1 MTKNIIT
8 YCFFLFFMLL
18 QHSVFSQ
25 FSSEEERMEHA
36 NELFDK
42 KLFIEAE
49 PHMLHFLSLKKSTE
63 FNFKYG
69 VCTLF
74 KYADKS
80 KSLRYLE
87 KACKDANVDPRAHFY
102 LGKANHFNF
111 LFADAIKS
119 YNKYKSL
126 VSAKE
131 AKELNLEMNIQMC
144 ESGQSLMKNLSDLI
158 VEEKTSTAIDKFQ
171 YSYDLSE
178 IGGRILTTDLFQSKM
193 DVKLDY
199 KSIIY
204 FPPVGTDI
212 LFFSSYGNDGSTG
225 LDIYYVSRLSTGEWS
240 EPNKLPE
247 NINTPYDDSFPFLQ
261 PDGKTLYFSSK
272 GHNSMGGYDIFR
284 CSYDV
289 TSNNYGPVDNLDYKI
304 NTTSDDILYIVDENN
319 VNAYFSSDRASDGGK
334 IDVYKVKVKVFPIQN
349 TVIAGTFSNDV
360 NPDDLMATIKVQD
373 IKSDKLIGIYTVDMK
388 SNYTILLPNAGKY
401 KFIVET
407 PTSEKIHAGLVEVKP
422 QTELK
427 ALKQEIKLVNNEG
440 QESLV
445 ITNLFD
451 QSHENETKILASVVK
466 QMANPEVNIDQ
477 IPDSILNSIDVASIE
492 EDSQVELVDTSNTIN
507 NIEELLVT
515 NTTNITNAES
525 KLKSLEEQ
533 REKANT
539 VAQTKATNA
548 EQKAKQAD
556 QLLVEA
562 SSIDDETLKNQKL
575 QEAAK
580 LNLESKELNEQ
591 ALKSVSVTKRIQQD
605 IDLSEQKVEDLKKL
619 NNKLSS
625 TNLSNS
631 DFEELSKEVS
641 ILSKEDPS
649 PMDKILSDTK
659 AKEKEAN
666 SYLEEAKAL
675 REDKESMQ
683 YQLDQQKDNL
693 SRVKKRKD
701 IASINE
707 TIQTLEQKISESEV
721 LIDQQFKLYET
732 TEKERKE
739 LSNEAE
745 QMEEIELAQIDEN
758 TTSTEQIDL
767 VEIEEKAKNVKI
779 NYIDKNSIQF
789 DTIKVEEIQL
799 NNDEITI
806 VTNEIIE
813 ENENVQEEIT
823 FSDTLIEP
831 EEIEHYNEVSESL
844 ESTTTSTEDFEN
856 ITETIISY
864 NNDNAQIQ
872 ADDLENKKEEIIS
885 IQAEISSLENEL
897 SSTTKTNKIQE
908 IQSQL
913 EVKKNLLDNTED
925 QLVKSYEIINNK
937 EIEFNKDEFLAS
949 SNDLNDEAKSDDDF
963 LSATYYMESASKSL
977 EKASDARE
985 EANKPTTSPEK
996 RKELLKVAYVNEM
1009 VAIDDQQTAN
1019 NLMKDVKEKYPSEES
1034 VDNEPIIT
1042 EIEQEEIK
1050 AAVEEQEQEFIE
1062 SLPINIPVVIEESP
1076 VPTIRFQGE
1085 TFDPK
1090 AEPVN
1095 YEVVAVAD
1103 NDTEVSIEE
1112 ISSVSNKAVIESNQ
1126 SNIDKVN
1133 ELKSQKEIL
1142 ELQKNDLIGE
1152 KLIAK
1157 VDKKIQKIEKKK
1169 AKSQIKMSDD
1179 IEAVNQSEIAILNE
1193 QVKASNVESKNVK
1206 NQYKVTQATNYK
1218 KSANDLNDQAL
1229 KLREEAKLEKDPVLK
1244 ADLLENA
1251 IASENTAISYLKKSK
1266 KLYNEAIIEDFSD
1279 DKLTVAKSV
1288 QVDDNTQS
1296 KKLEDLA
1303 GISEDK
1309 AIEFQ
1314 KQAQK
1319 IREESVSMKKK
1330 ERAAAMVI
1338 AQQYDDLAN
1347 EQMVKSE
1354 DYKVKSKKFKE
1365 IEMAVVEDITLAKE
1379 VEGQD
1384 MSFIAGTE
1392 EFKAYNEN
1400 QKNLNELNLKREEI
1414 KIEKQSYDQIAA
1426 QMNAKSAALE
1436 QKAKSEKNPIKKAD
1450 LVNESN
1456 QFKIK
1461 ANENKQLADALVIS
1475 IDSLKDGIRSKEM
1488 DQEIILDGLDSIKR
1502 RQVRGLAVSGKA
1514 DEIIDQIAQELPEN
1528 KIEEDV
1534 DELIE
1539 IEDDKESSIDIKE
1552 PVLPSAPSSSSLS
1565 IIRSKNFVPPT
1576 KIVDD
1581 IFVVTNDAVYSKENP
1596 IPVNPKLPDGLV
1608 YKVQVGAFRNPIP
1621 QDLFKGFAP
1630 ISAEKVRDDITRY
1643 RVGYFT
1649 SFDIA
1654 NNSKNKVRQLGYKDA
1669 FVVAIMNGERITI
1682 SEAKGIQINQPKVVS
1697 NVSDN
1702 NSENNQV
1709 SKNNQVSEINNDEN
1723 LAEAISAV
1731 DIKGVFYSVQVGAFS
1746 KPLSSENELNVSPLV
1761 VSKVNNLFKYST
1773 GRFNSIEDAAKR
1785 KAVLLDNGI
1794 EDAFIIA
1801 YSDGK
1806 VISLTQANSNNPN
1819 REVEYKNP
1827 EIYYLDFGTYQDEVP
1842 QQISDVVMNLKALN
1856 IRSRPMLMGKQ
1867 YYSKKF
1873 SSIKDAEQALEQ
1885 AQSKGLKSAKIVSSK
1900 KDDFDLNYEFKIEL
1914 GKYYEELPPKLQ
1926 NAFDNLKSLNIK
1938 SIEVDEATIY
1948 YTRSRDNFDDAT
1960 TDLNACRSQGL
1971 NIAKIVVFKGGVE
1984 TSMDNVLKS
1993 FK

>member
-25 FSSEEERMEHA
+25 FSSEEERMDHA
-36 NELFDK
+36 NELFNK

-126 VSAKE
+126 VSDKE
-131 AKELNLEMNIQMC
+131 AKELDLEMNIQMC
-144 ESGQSLMKNLSDLI
+144 ESGQNLMKNLSDLI

-319 VNAYFSSDRASDGGK
+319 INAYFSSDRASEGGK

-349 TVIAGTFSNDV
+349 TVVAGTFSNDV
-360 NPDDLMATIKVQD
+360 NPNDLMATIKVQD
-373 IKSDKLIGIYTVDMK
+373 IKTDKLIGIYTVDK
-388 SNYTILLPNAGKY
+388 KNNYTILLPNAGKY

-427 ALKQEIKLVNNEG
+427 ALKQEIKLVNNDG
-440 QESLV
+440 LESLV

-477 IPDSILNSIDVASIE
+477 IPDSILNSIDNISIE
-492 EDSQVELVDTSNTIN
+492 EDSQSELVDTSDSGSS
-507 NIEELLVT
+507 IEQLLLT
-515 NTTNITNAES
+515 NTTNISNAES

-533 REKANT
+533 RDKANM
-539 VAQTKATNA
+539 VAQTKATNS

-562 SSIDDETLKNQKL
+562 SSIDDENLKNQKL

-580 LNLESKELNEQ
+580 LNLESKKLNEQ
-591 ALKSVSVTKRIQQD
+591 ALKAVSVTKRIQQD
-605 IDLSEQKVEDLKKL
+605 IDLSEQKVDDLKIL

-625 TNLSNS
+625 TEQTNS
-631 DFEELSKEVS
+631 DFEELSQEVS

-666 SYLEEAKAL
+666 SYLAEAKAL

-693 SRVKKRKD
+693 SRVKKKKD
-701 IASINE
+701 IAAINE
-707 TIQTLEQKISESEV
+707 TIQTLEQKILESEV
-721 LIDQQFKLYET
+721 LIDQQFELYET
-732 TEKERKE
+732 SENERKE

-758 TTSTEQIDL
+758 TVITEPIDL
-767 VEIEEKAKNVKI
+767 VQIEEKANNVKT

-789 DTIKVEEIQL
+789 DTIIIEDVQL
-799 NNDEITI
+799 NEDEIT
-806 VTNEIIE
+806 VESNET
-813 ENENVQEEIT
+813 VEEIT

-831 EEIEHYNEVSESL
+831 DEIEHYNEVSESL
-844 ESTTTSTEDFEN
+844 ESTTTSTEDFAD

-864 NNDNAQIQ
+864 NNDDAQVQ

-885 IQAEISSLENEL
+885 IQAEISNLENEL
-897 SSTTKTNKIQE
+897 SSTTKPNKIQE
-908 IQSQL
+908 IQTQL
-913 EVKKNLLDNTED
+913 EVKKNLLNNTED
-925 QLVKSYEIINNK
+925 QLVKSYEEINNK
-937 EIEFNKDEFLAS
+937 EIEHNNDEFVS
-949 SNDLNDEAKSDDDF
+949 SSKDLNDEAKSDDDF
-963 LSATYYMESASKSL
+963 LSATYYMESASKAL
-977 EKASDARE
+977 EKASNARE
-985 EANKPTTSPEK
+985 EANSPSTSPEK
-996 RKELLKVAYVNEM
+996 RKELLKLAYVNEM

-1019 NLMKDVKEKYPSEES
+1019 NLMKDVMEKYPSEES
-1034 VDNEPIIT
+1034 TDNEPITT
-1042 EIEQEEIK
+1042 EIEKEEII
-1050 AAVEEQEQEFIE
+1050 AAEEEQEQEFIE
-1062 SLPINIPVVIEESP
+1062 SLPVNIPVVKEESP
-1076 VPTIRFQGE
+1076 VPIIRFQGQ

-1090 AEPVN
+1090 AEPDN

-1103 NDTEVSIEE
+1103 NDTEVSAEE
-1112 ISSVSNKAVIESNQ
+1112 ISNVSNRAIIESNQ

-1133 ELKSQKEIL
+1133 ELESQKEIL

-1179 IEAVNQSEIAILNE
+1179 IATVNQSEIAILNE
-1193 QVKASNVESKNVK
+1193 QVKASNSESKNIK
-1206 NQYKVTQATNYK
+1206 NQYKVTQASNYEE
-1218 KSANDLNDQAL
+1218 SANDLNDQAL
-1229 KLREEAKLEKDPVLK
+1229 KLREEAKLKKDPVAK
-1244 ADLLENA
+1244 AVLLEKA

-1266 KLYNEAIIEDFSD
+1266 KLYDEAIVEDFSD

-1288 QVDDNTQS
+1288 QGNENTQS
-1296 KKLEDLA
+1296 EKLEDLA

-1338 AQQYDDLAN
+1338 AQQYDDLAK

-1426 QMNAKSAALE
+1426 QMDAKSAALD
-1436 QKAKSEKNPIKKAD
+1436 QQAKSEKNPIKRAD

-1461 ANENKQLADALVIS
+1461 AKENKQLADALVIS

-1514 DEIIDQIAQELPEN
+1514 DEIINQIAQDLPEN
-1528 KIEEDV
+1528 KIE
-1534 DELIE
+1534 DELEEIIE
-1539 IEDDKESSIDIKE
+1539 MEDEKEDTVKDL
-1552 PVLPSAPSSSSLS
+1552 VLPSAPNSPSVSV
-1565 IIRSKNFVPPT
+1565 IRSKNFVPPT

-1654 NNSKNKVRQLGYKDA
+1654 NDSKNKVRQLGYKDA

-1682 SEAKGIQINQPKVVS
+1682 SEAKGIQTNQPVVVS
-1697 NVSDN
+1697 DPIIND
-1702 NSENNQV
+1702 SENNTDLTIDNTE
-1709 SKNNQVSEINNDEN
+1709 NNEVIEVNNDEN
-1723 LAEAISAV
+1723 LAEAVSAV

-1761 VSKVNNLFKYST
+1761 VSKMNNLFKYST

-1873 SSIKDAEQALEQ
+1873 TSIKEAEQALEQ
-1885 AQSKGLKSAKIVSSK
+1885 VQLKGLKSAKIVSSK

-1914 GKYYEELPPKLQ
+1914 GKYFEELPPKLQ
-1926 NAFDNLKSLNIK
+1926 NAFDNLKGLNIE
-1938 SIEVDEATIY
+1938 SIEVDNATIY
-1948 YTRSRDNFDDAT
+1948 YTMSRDNFDDAT
-1960 TDLNACRSQGL
+1960 TDLNACRSQDL